1 MNENESCRIK
11 TGKFA
16 SANSIIRAV
25 IGRTQHG
32 VVVPCGS
39 RSASVVKVIYM
50 TKRPLPTY
58 AEKLKEIE
66 KKVNEWKRHKHHRQ
80 HGLQMRDVA
89 EQLGI
94 STVNLSN
101 YVNTVEGMNFS
112 AWLNSLRVEDAKRLM
127 QAHPELSIYDI
138 GYKVGHPIPDT
149 FKKAFVT
156 IMGQTPN
163 EWRKENIG
171 K

>member
-1 MNENESCRIK
+1 
-11 TGKFA
+11 
-16 SANSIIRAV
+16 
-25 IGRTQHG
+25 
-32 VVVPCGS
+32 
-39 RSASVVKVIYM
+39 
-50 TKRPLPTY
+50 
-58 AEKLKEIE
+58 
-66 KKVNEWKRHKHHRQ
+66 
-80 HGLQMRDVA
+80 MRDVA

-127 QAHPELSIYDI
+127 QT
-138 GYKVGHPIPDT
+138 PD
-149 FKKAFVT
+149 
-156 IMGQTPN
+156 

>member
-1 MNENESCRIK
+1 MPDKDWESCEQ
-11 TGKFA
+11 A
-16 SANSIIRAV
+16 SESQTCLNSYSEQELLRHW
-25 IGRTQHG
+25 QH
-32 VVVPCGS
+32 
-39 RSASVVKVIYM
+39 YM

-80 HGLQMRDVA
+80 HGLKMRDVA

-127 QAHPELSIYDI
+127 QSHPELSIYDI

-156 IMGQTPN
+156 ITGQTPN

>member
-1 MNENESCRIK
+1 MPDKDWE
-11 TGKFA
+11 
-16 SANSIIRAV
+16 
-25 IGRTQHG
+25 H
-32 VVVPCGS
+32 
-39 RSASVVKVIYM
+39 YM

-80 HGLQMRDVA
+80 HGLKMRDVA
-89 EQLGI
+89 EQLSI

-101 YVNTVEGMNFS
+101 YVNIVEGRNFS

-127 QAHPELSIYDI
+127 QT
-138 GYKVGHPIPDT
+138 PD
-149 FKKAFVT
+149 
-156 IMGQTPN
+156 

>member
-1 MNENESCRIK
+1 MN
-11 TGKFA
+11 
-16 SANSIIRAV
+16 
-25 IGRTQHG
+25 
-32 VVVPCGS
+32 
-39 RSASVVKVIYM
+39 
-50 TKRPLPTY
+50 Y
-58 AEKLKEIE
+58 AEAPPNLAERQKLKEIE

-80 HGLQMRDVA
+80 HGLKMRDVA

-127 QAHPELSIYDI
+127 QT
-138 GYKVGHPIPDT
+138 PD
-149 FKKAFVT
+149 
-156 IMGQTPN
+156 
-163 EWRKENIG
+163 EWRKENIE

>member
-1 MNENESCRIK
+1 MPDKDWE
-11 TGKFA
+11 
-16 SANSIIRAV
+16 
-25 IGRTQHG
+25 H
-32 VVVPCGS
+32 
-39 RSASVVKVIYM
+39 YM

-80 HGLQMRDVA
+80 HGLKMRDVA

-112 AWLNSLRVEDAKRLM
+112 AWLNSLRVKDAKSSPLVITKWFFILLLKRCNY
-127 QAHPELSIYDI
+127 I
-138 GYKVGHPIPDT
+138 
-149 FKKAFVT
+149 FKEIFFKQ
-156 IMGQTPN
+156 IC
-163 EWRKENIG
+163 
-171 K
+171 

>member
-1 MNENESCRIK
+1 MN
-11 TGKFA
+11 
-16 SANSIIRAV
+16 
-25 IGRTQHG
+25 
-32 VVVPCGS
+32 
-39 RSASVVKVIYM
+39 
-50 TKRPLPTY
+50 Y
-58 AEKLKEIE
+58 AEAPPNLAERQKLKEIE

-80 HGLQMRDVA
+80 HGLKMRDVA

-156 IMGQTPN
+156 ITGQTPN
-163 EWRKENIG
+163 EWRKEMRNKKEKG
-171 K
+171 KMKNEEYRANE

>member
-1 MNENESCRIK
+1 MPDTEWESSCQRVGESSLSHA
-11 TGKFA
+11 T
-16 SANSIIRAV
+16 SAAEV
-25 IGRTQHG
+25 GYWQH
-32 VVVPCGS
+32 
-39 RSASVVKVIYM
+39 YM

-66 KKVNEWKRHKHHRQ
+66 TKVSEWKRHKHYHR
-80 HGLQMRDVA
+80 HGLKKCEVA
-89 EQLGI
+89 EELGI
-94 STVNLSN
+94 SASDLSN

-112 AWLNSLRVEDAKRLM
+112 AWLNSLRVEDAKKLM
-127 QAHPELSIYDI
+127 QTHPELSIYDI

-149 FKKAFVT
+149 FKKAFIT
-156 IMGQTPN
+156 ITGQTPD

>member
-1 MNENESCRIK
+1 MN
-11 TGKFA
+11 
-16 SANSIIRAV
+16 
-25 IGRTQHG
+25 
-32 VVVPCGS
+32 
-39 RSASVVKVIYM
+39 
-50 TKRPLPTY
+50 Y
-58 AEKLKEIE
+58 AEAPPNLAVRQKLKEIE

-80 HGLQMRDVA
+80 HGLKMRDVA

-101 YVNTVEGMNFS
+101 YVNTVERMNFS

-149 FKKAFVT
+149 FKK
-156 IMGQTPN
+156 PSLL
-163 EWRKENIG
+163 
-171 K
+171 

>member
-1 MNENESCRIK
+1 MPDKDWESCEQ
-11 TGKFA
+11 A
-16 SANSIIRAV
+16 SESQTCLNSYSEQELLRHW
-25 IGRTQHG
+25 QH
-32 VVVPCGS
+32 
-39 RSASVVKVIYM
+39 YM

-80 HGLQMRDVA
+80 HGLKMRDVA

-127 QAHPELSIYDI
+127 QTHPELSIYDI

-156 IMGQTPN
+156 ITGQTPN
-163 EWRKENIG
+163 EWRKEMRNKKEKG
-171 K
+171 ERKNEK